1 MITSLLAPART
12 NQKSV
17 PSWAMPLTT
26 CAELVL
32 PSMAGTVNTTSAPEP
47 KPVMLEVAIVGE
59 GIAKESVAEGKLAA
73 DEVTAVNDGM
83 VKPAL
88 LVAPV
93 PI

>member
-1 MITSLLAPART
+1 M
-12 NQKSV
+12 
-17 PSWAMPLTT
+17 
-26 CAELVL
+26 
-32 PSMAGTVNTTSAPEP
+32 
-47 KPVMLEVAIVGE
+47 MLEVAIVGE